1 MGPRRSWSKDKRS
14 RAHDVLDM
22 KGNKAADQV
31 RGIIEAMHATE
42 LRLPSH
48 DNDSRSLIREGGNRR
63 RHVQM
68 HIRTKVGLY
77 IRTLGPLAHAHDSR
91 CEFEGGAGRSTVAV
105 NLAVALHRAGHRVL
119 VVHFREHAKE
129 LLEHGMAMTAEAAL
143 GLAAH

>member
-48 DNDSRSLIREGGNRR
+48 DNDSRLLIREGR
-63 RHVQM
+63 
-68 HIRTKVGLY
+68 IVGVMSKC
-77 IRTLGPLAHAHDSR
+77 TSGQKLGCTSEHWDHWPML
-91 CEFEGGAGRSTVAV
+91 TI
-105 NLAVALHRAGHRVL
+105 AVANLKGARAG
-119 VVHFREHAKE
+119 APWP
-129 LLEHGMAMTAEAAL
+129 
-143 GLAAH
+143 